1 MKRVVVA
8 PLDWGLGHA
17 TRCVPI
23 IQELFKRKC
32 QVYIV
37 SSGSALQLLQQEFPQ
52 LPSIQIESYKASYA
66 ARLPLMIAVFLQ
78 LPKFLRVIRKEHR
91 QLEDIVIEHKIDLV
105 ISDNRYGC
113 WSSAVPSVFIT
124 HQTTIQMP
132 FALKWIQPSI
142 NYFNAHFINRFA
154 QCWIP
159 DTSGT
164 QNLSG
169 VLSKFNSKK
178 IKARHI
184 GILSRFKKTSIDTN
198 FKYRIAIVLSGPEP
212 QRSILEKIMMSELA
226 HSTFVGPVPASPYRR
241 DDQVVLVRGVV
252 EDNVRWKSEANL
264 MTVNFLPSAQLEE
277 IINQSELVIARS
289 GYSAIMDLAKL
300 QKKAILIPTPGQTEQ
315 EYLAERLM
323 RQRIC
328 FSMRQHDFNLDYALK
343 QSAGFKG
350 FSNIEVSNQLLLK
363 ALDEVLVL

>member
-17 TRCVPI
+17 TRCIPI
-23 IQELFKRKC
+23 IHELLKRNC

-78 LPKFLRVIRKEHR
+78 IPKFLRAIRKEHQ
-91 QLEDIVIEHKIDLV
+91 QLEDIVKEYKIDLV

-113 WSSAVPSVFIT
+113 WSNKVPTVFIT
-124 HQTTIQMP
+124 HQITIQMP
-132 FALKWIQPSI
+132 PLLKWIQPII
-142 NYFNAHFINRFA
+142 NYFNARFIKRFA

-159 DTSGT
+159 DTPA

-169 VLSKFNSKK
+169 VLSKFNSNK
-178 IKARHI
+178 INGRFI
-184 GILSRFKKTSIDTN
+184 GILSRLRRTSNDSL

-212 QRSILEKIMMSELA
+212 QRSIFEEILL
-226 HSTFVGPVPASPYRR
+226 HQLRNST
-241 DDQVVLVRGVV
+241 DQVVLVKGVV
-252 EDNVRWKSEANL
+252 EDTVRWKSEGNL
-264 MTVNFLPSAQLEE
+264 TTVNFLPSVQLEE
-277 IINQSELVIARS
+277 IITQSELVIARS
-289 GYSAIMDLAKL
+289 GYSTIMDLAQL

-315 EYLAERLM
+315 EYLAKRLM
-323 RQRIC
+323 EQGIC
-328 FSMRQHDFNLDYALK
+328 FSMSQHDFNLDYALK
-343 QSAGFKG
+343 QSVGFKG
-350 FSNIEVSNQLLLK
+350 FTNIEVSNQLLSK
-363 ALDEVLVL
+363 ALDEFLVS